1 MKNLALSIGVLF
13 LAFAGLKNTAL
24 AQSTGG
30 PQIKFEKDVHDYGNI
45 KQHSNGSCE
54 FKFTNTGNAPLVIS
68 NAQGSCG
75 CTVPDWPKD
84 PIKPGASAVIKVNYD
99 TKRVGPINKQVTVTC
114 NDPDNPTVILKI
126 KGNVEQVEDAGMPVK
141 EDNMLKTK

>member
-1 MKNLALSIGVLF
+1 MKKLALSIGVLF
-13 LAFAGLKNTAL
+13 LAFAGVNNIAH
-24 AQSTGG
+24 AQSTSGA
-30 PQIKFEKDVHDYGNI
+30 QIKFEKDVHDYGNI
-45 KQHSNGSCE
+45 KQHASGACE

-84 PIKPGASAVIKVNYD
+84 PIKPGGTAVIGEYTAFLCVNS
-99 TKRVGPINKQVTVTC
+99 

>member
-13 LAFAGLKNTAL
+13 FAL
-24 AQSTGG
+24 AGIKTVNAQTANG

-45 KQHSNGSCE
+45 KQHSSGACE

-99 TKRVGPINKQVTVTC
+99 TKRVGPINKQVTVTS